1 VRRFLFLFAIPALR
15 GNFLLNPSFERPN
28 LNGVNSTRVFGTGS
42 TDIDDWIVTGGGP
55 STVSIVR
62 SDFTDQGLS
71 FTPHAGDQS
80 LNLTGNFPGEAA
92 GVRQSVAL
100 TVGDDYRLTFW
111 VGNQDDSKSNYPLAA
126 TVMLFLNGDFQ
137 SLFTNSNSTH
147 GDIDWKRF
155 VFDFTATQSVNTIRF
170 SNGTL
175 TFEDYV
181 GLDSVNLEDVTGS
194 PEPPTLLSAAVVLVV
209 LACARRVSRKGRSC
223 TLEHLTSGNSM
234 P

>member
-15 GNFLLNPSFERPN
+15 GNLLLNPSFERPN

-55 STVSIVR
+55 SDVSIVR

-80 LNLTGNFPGEAA
+80 LNLTGDFSGEAA
-92 GVRQSVAL
+92 GVTQTVKL

-111 VGNQDDSKSNYPLAA
+111 VGNQDDSKSQYPLAA
-126 TVMLFLNGDFQ
+126 TVQVFLNGDFQ
-137 SLFTNSNSTH
+137 SLVTNSNSIH

-155 VFDFTATQSVNTIRF
+155 VFDFTATQSVNTIGF
-170 SNGTL
+170 ENGTL
-175 TFEDYV
+175 TFEHYV
-181 GLDSVNLEDVTGS
+181 GLDSVNLVDVTAS
-194 PEPPTLLSAAVVLVV
+194 PEPPTLLSAAVVLVM
-209 LACARRVSRKGRSC
+209 LACARRVSRKKRNR
-223 TLEHLTSGNSM
+223 TPEAQIQN
-234 P
+234 